1 MARSPLIVAAAVA
14 TLMAG
19 GSVLLAQTFG
29 DSAGAGMPAL
39 TRSFADSLD
48 TAPADLGFGGGYFTL
63 LLRTLLYL
71 VAISLLI
78 YVALKWV
85 FPRVFRWNFP
95 GSSSMAVIDRLPM
108 GAHKS
113 VCVVR
118 AAGRYYLVG
127 VTDAQIQL
135 LTELDP
141 QEVEANYPDKAKR
154 PGRD

>member
-1 MARSPLIVAAAVA
+1 MPDSVA
-14 TLMAG
+14 
-19 GSVLLAQTFG
+19 VLASAPALAQ
-29 DSAGAGMPAL
+29 AL
-39 TRSFADSLD
+39 ADSLSA
-48 TAPADLGFGGGYFTL
+48 TPPDLGIGNGYFTL

-71 VAISLLI
+71 VAISLLV

-85 FPRVFRWNFP
+85 APRVFRWNFP

-108 GAHKS
+108 GGHKS

-127 VTDAQIQL
+127 VTDAQVRL

-154 PGRD
+154 AGRN